1 MALADDAV
9 VQVFIADHVGIDGGG
24 KLNAL
29 GAGFMVSGL
38 QPTGLTSPQ
47 AIAVTID
54 VPSRYV
60 GQDFTLS
67 LELRNEANGS
77 VVTVPGPSGSPEAL
91 RLVQLSKVERPNI
104 PGLHLPPGVPT
115 RVQVVTAFVNGLP
128 LSLGTQYTWR
138 VEIDSQHHKGWT
150 ATFYVPGP
158 PPGPVFGGPAQ
169 PTDIPGFTP
178 PSEVPPTT

>member
-1 MALADDAV
+1 VSLFDDVV
-9 VQVFIADHVGIDGGG
+9 VQVFIADHVSIDGVG

-29 GAGFMVSGL
+29 GAGFMVTGV
-38 QPTGLTSPQ
+38 QPTGLTLPQ
-47 AIAVTID
+47 AIAVIID
-54 VPSRYV
+54 IPSRYV

-67 LELRNEANGS
+67 LELRNEATGS

-91 RLVQLSKVERPNI
+91 RLSQLTKVEQPNV
-104 PGLHLPPGVPT
+104 PGLHLPSGVPT

-128 LSLGTQYTWR
+128 LSLGAQYTWR
-138 VEIDSQHHKGWT
+138 VEIDSQHRKGWT

-178 PSEVPPTT
+178 GEEPPSN